1 MSEPSS
7 TPRFLEIP
15 EHWKS
20 ELLIRPGSLILPPR
34 GAKKDSAQAEDTKEP
49 QGPETIRI
57 LVAEDDTVSRRVLA
71 THLLNWGYEPTLTH
85 DGFEAMAVM
94 RADDAPEIAIL
105 DWMMPGIDG
114 VEVCRRVRSLNKRA
128 YIIML
133 TALREKENIADALK
147 AGADDYVVKPWEPV
161 ELAARIQVGL
171 RILALQSALMDK
183 VKEVEKT
190 VSRLQAQSGSGVP
203 I

>member
-1 MSEPSS
+1 MSEHSQ

-34 GAKKDSAQAEDTKEP
+34 RSQKQSDASKESTEP
-49 QGPETIRI
+49 HGPETIRI

-71 THLLNWGYEPTLTH
+71 THLLNWGYEPILKH
-85 DGFEAMAVM
+85 DGFEAMQVM
-94 RADDAPEIAIL
+94 REEDAPEIAIL

-114 VEVCRRVRSLNKRA
+114 VEVCRRVRSLNKKA

-133 TALREKENIADALK
+133 TALREKENIAEALK

-171 RILALQSALMDK
+171 RILALQTALLHK
-183 VKEVEKT
+183 VKELEENVAQLTKQT
-190 VSRLQAQSGSGVP
+190 SRELP